1 MISSSKIGQRFWQ
14 YQKERFPLLAHGILI
29 ASFTFSAMAFSNIC
43 RNAIESFHVNS
54 FFKAFIN
61 TFLLFL
67 LLRISDEFKDK
78 EFDAINRPHLPV
90 PRGLVTLS
98 ELKILGISV
107 LFLLIIFNV
116 IFAAAHLFIFTFV
129 LLYGGLMFKEFFIK
143 HWLEKNQVF
152 YVASHMMIIPLVD
165 TMASSFDWMGQQPNV
180 NGLLWFFAVS
190 FFNGC
195 TLELGRK
202 IKSKDNEEAN
212 SYSKAL
218 GFSKAMLYF
227 QTVVFITFLLC
238 LGAANYAHLAL
249 GHFLVFA
256 ILYVVSALFGWYY
269 YVHQTKKNSKLFE
282 AISGIWAIGMYL
294 NLGISI
300 VL

>member
-1 MISSSKIGQRFWQ
+1 MTSNSTIAKRLWL

-29 ASFTFSAMAFSNIC
+29 ASFTFSAMAYSHIC
-43 RNAIESFHVNS
+43 RNAIESIHIIS
-54 FFKAFIN
+54 FFKALTN

-78 EFDAINRPHLPV
+78 EFDALHRPHLPV
-90 PRGLVTLS
+90 PRGLVKLS
-98 ELKILGISV
+98 ELKWVGIIILSFLILFNAIFATQHLTIFVFV
-107 LFLLIIFNV
+107 LF
-116 IFAAAHLFIFTFV
+116 
-129 LLYGGLMFKEFFIK
+129 YGSLMFKEFFIK
-143 HWLEKNQVF
+143 HWLEKNQLF

-165 TMASSFDWMGQQPNV
+165 TMASSFDWIGQEPNV
-180 NGLLWFFAVS
+180 CGLIWFFAVS

-202 IKSKDNEEAN
+202 IKSKENEEAN

-218 GFSKAMLYF
+218 GFYKAMLYF
-227 QTVVFITFLLC
+227 QIVVLVTFVLC
-238 LGAANYAHLAL
+238 LGAASYANLAY

-256 ILYVVSALFGWYY
+256 ILYIVSALFGWYY
-269 YVHQTKKNSKLFE
+269 YRHQTAKNSKLFE
-282 AISGIWAIGMYL
+282 TISGIWAIGMYL

-300 VL
+300 LL